1 MSAGMLIAALG
12 LGLLT
17 QVGVESG
24 LAIIVI
30 AMLII
35 SLGFSP
41 VFTLATDMMIGS
53 APPERAGAAS
63 AIAETN
69 AEFGGAL
76 GIAILGS
83 LGTAI
88 YRSEVTD
95 TLPLGVPAES
105 VETVRGTLG
114 GAHGIAAD
122 LQEPLATQVLD
133 AAKFAFVDS
142 IEVTFAICALL
153 ALGTSVLVALMLRNV
168 VPSPQDDAVI
178 EMHPDFAYAESRA
191 D

>member
-1 MSAGMLIAALG
+1 MVIA
-12 LGLLT
+12 
-17 QVGVESG
+17 SIG
-24 LAIIVI
+24 LAMFTQLGVDAGLPMMIS
-30 AMLII
+30 AMLVI
-35 SLGFSP
+35 SIGFSP

-63 AIAETN
+63 AISETN

-83 LGTAI
+83 LGTAL

-95 TLPLGVPAES
+95 NMPAGVPAES
-105 VETVRGTLG
+105 VETIRSTLG
-114 GAHGIAAD
+114 GAHSVAAE
-122 LQEPLATQVLD
+122 LQGPLGVQVLD
-133 AAKFAFVDS
+133 AAKLAFVDS
-142 IEVTFAICALL
+142 IELTMTICALL

-168 VPSPQDDAVI
+168 VPAPHEDGVT
-178 EMHPDFAYAESRA
+178 EMPSDRQMAEAAA